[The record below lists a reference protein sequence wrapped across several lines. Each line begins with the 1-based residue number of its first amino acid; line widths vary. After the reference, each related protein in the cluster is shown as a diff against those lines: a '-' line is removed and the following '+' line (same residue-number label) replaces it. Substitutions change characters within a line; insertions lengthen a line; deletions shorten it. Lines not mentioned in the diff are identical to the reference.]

1 MTMDCDNLKTENKTE
16 RFLNGTIETYYFPF
30 CLLKKESDHYAAKMT
45 EALREQ
51 GVEKGN
57 MTNSLCPFAM
67 ASRIDHH
74 NCPWHNKESLR

>member
-1 MTMDCDNLKTENKTE
+1 VDCFNLKTEDKTE
-16 RFLNGTIETYYFPF
+16 TFLNGKTEIYYFPF
-30 CLLKKESDHYAAKMT
+30 CLLKKESDLYAAKMT

-67 ASRIDHH
+67 ASRIDLDK
-74 NCPWHNKESLR
+74 CPWHNRPSFK